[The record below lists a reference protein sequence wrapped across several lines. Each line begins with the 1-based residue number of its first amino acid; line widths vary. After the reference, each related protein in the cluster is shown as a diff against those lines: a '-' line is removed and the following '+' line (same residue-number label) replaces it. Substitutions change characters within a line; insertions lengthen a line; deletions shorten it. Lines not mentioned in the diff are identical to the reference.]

1 MYRSGGSRSQRAA
14 LKPPAPVRLLERR
27 TAVLEQGRLPNTQ
40 GISPT
45 ERPGVPY
52 EKDLPYSSDHM
63 STMNYSI
70 VKQSADEVR
79 DLQNAPALSM
89 SIYLLDSGQDH
100 LRNQVSIYAERGSS
114 RAAVRLLYMNDAAL
128 AIWREMGRAHVVCGT
143 RHRPPVTAV
152 LVFGVPHSHGN
163 G

>member
-1 MYRSGGSRSQRAA
+1 M
-14 LKPPAPVRLLERR
+14 K
-27 TAVLEQGRLPNTQ
+27 
-40 GISPT
+40 
-45 ERPGVPY
+45 
-52 EKDLPYSSDHM
+52 KDLPCSSDDM

-70 VKQSADEVR
+70 VEQSADEVR